1 MSAEKK
7 PLKACA
13 YDTIFTGSCRNHK
26 RGNCPFAHADQPE
39 LMASATV
46 LSKAAAVAFV
56 KSLEEKRV
64 AAPARVAETVA
75 APARV
80 AETVAAPAPVAE
92 TVAAPAPVAETV
104 ANTDAVSS
112 ESDSEEEVNS
122 FPDSSNGL
130 SKPALD
136 RPVKMSNA
144 ADAKDSAKNRKNG
157 KKARIAILS
166 NIILKASPM
175 LTRSLPSDAEYRKKL
190 IDVSKDIDRFYAEQ
204 RRRKESRLNGE
215 T

>member
-1 MSAEKK
+1 
-7 PLKACA
+7 
-13 YDTIFTGSCRNHK
+13 
-26 RGNCPFAHADQPE
+26 
-39 LMASATV
+39 MASATV

-56 KSLEEKRV
+56 KSLEAKR
-64 AAPARVAETVA
+64 VA

-92 TVAAPAPVAETV
+92 TVAI
-104 ANTDAVSS
+104 TDAVSS

-122 FPDSSNGL
+122 SPDSSNGL

-157 KKARIAILS
+157 KKARIALLS
-166 NIILKASPM
+166 NILLKASPM
-175 LTRSLPSDAEYRKKL
+175 LTRSLPSDDEYRKKL
-190 IDVSKDIDRFYAEQ
+190 IDVSKDIDRFYADQ
-204 RRRKESRLNGE
+204 RRRKAPR
-215 T
+215 

>member
-7 PLKACA
+7 TLKACA
-13 YDTIFTGSCRNHK
+13 YDTIFAGSCRNHK

-75 APARV
+75 
-80 AETVAAPAPVAE
+80 TPAPVAE

-104 ANTDAVSS
+104 AITDAVSS

-122 FPDSSNGL
+122 SPDSSNGL

-144 ADAKDSAKNRKNG
+144 ADAKDSAKNRKNE